1 MHHFDLYGWYT
12 SEALPGRATDI
23 APPTTSETTKAG
35 AKRANWLG
43 DGWEVRPY
51 VAPPAY
57 EAPARPVPASVT
69 NAQGSAALIMAGL
82 WTPVLGYVEGIA
94 DPVQRALAEVTLHKT
109 AEWRRDN
116 VFLNDAARALKLTDE
131 QIDAL
136 FIAASEIV
144 L

>member
-1 MHHFDLYGWYT
+1 MARYAILEGGVAVDFPE
-12 SEALPGRATDI
+12 SEADFAAPQGWVLAATARKGDRWDGKTWI
-23 APPTTSETTKAG
+23 AAQEQ
-35 AKRANWLG
+35 
-43 DGWEVRPY
+43 
-51 VAPPAY
+51 
-57 EAPARPVPASVT
+57 AREVPASVT
-69 NAQGSAALIMAGL
+69 NAQGSAALIVAGL
-82 WTPVLGYVEGIA
+82 WTPVLNYVEGIA

-116 VFLNDAARALKLTDE
+116 VFLNDAAKALKLTDE